1 MADTLKDRIR
11 ADLNEARR
19 SKDRLRTTVLTTA
32 LSEIRNREIDLG
44 RDATDEDV
52 IGVVARAIKQRNE
65 AAEQMRDAGREELAT
80 KEEKEAEILD
90 AYTPESL
97 SEDEVRSIVQELIA
111 SGADNMGAVMGALMP
126 RIKGRFEGREANRIV
141 REELG

>member
-11 ADLNEARR
+11 SDLNEARR
-19 SKDRLRTTVLTTA
+19 SKDRLRTTVLTTV
-32 LSEIRNREIDLG
+32 LSDIRNREIDMG

-52 IGVVARAIKQRNE
+52 VDVVTRAQKQRRE
-65 AAEQMRDAGREELAT
+65 AAEQMREAGRTELADR
-80 KEEKEAEILD
+80 EEQELELLD
-90 AYTPESL
+90 AYTPDAMDEA
-97 SEDEVRSIVQELIA
+97 EVRAIVRQLIA
-111 SGADNMGAVMGALMP
+111 DGADNVGAVMGPLMP